1 MTWKVQNLVN
11 QRKTFVMAHISGV
24 SSLAELC
31 RQFDVSRK
39 TGHKWV
45 QRFFEGGMPALMD
58 RSRAPHAHPSAI
70 DEATIDAIV
79 TLKERHPTWGAKK
92 LRNRLL
98 VIEPDVAWPSESSF
112 SRILKRRGL
121 VETRKRRRRTPLA
134 EPFLARADEPNH
146 IWCVDY
152 KGKFRMN
159 QKYCHPL
166 TVSDAK
172 SRFVLCCSDT
182 GAERTEVAQT
192 AFENT
197 FREYGLPLRIRSDNG
212 TPFASTGLG
221 GLSRLSVW
229 WIKLGILPERT
240 RPGHPQDNGMHERM
254 HRTLK
259 AETANPPRA
268 TKKEQQE
275 AFDRWRFEF
284 NHERP
289 HEALGMLTP
298 ASQYQP
304 SSRKMPDEIGDPEY
318 PSHFEVRRLHRSGC
332 LKFLRGYATLG
343 SILGHEAIGLEPVDD
358 GFYQV
363 WFGPIYL
370 GLLAEQAGS
379 KLNFT
384 RNIPY
389 PKSP

>member
-1 MTWKVQNLVN
+1 MQNLVN
-11 QRKTFVMAHISGV
+11 QRELFVMAHLAGGTSM
-24 SSLAELC
+24 AELC
-31 RQFDVSRK
+31 REYGVSRK
-39 TGHKWV
+39 TGYKWV
-45 QRFFEGGMPALMD
+45 QRFFDGGMPALMD
-58 RSRAPHAHPSAI
+58 RSRMPRAHPLAI
-70 DEATIDAIV
+70 DEATVDAIV
-79 TLKERHPTWGAKK
+79 ALKERYPTWGAKK
-92 LRNRLL
+92 LRSRLQ
-98 VIEPDVAWPSESSF
+98 VITPNVAWPSESTF

-152 KGKFRMN
+152 KGKFRVG

-166 TVSDAK
+166 TITDAK

-182 GAERTEVAQT
+182 GAERTEAAQS
-192 AFENT
+192 AFEQT

-212 TPFASTGLG
+212 TPFASTGVG

-240 RPGHPQDNGMHERM
+240 RPAHPQDNGMHERM

-259 AETANPPRA
+259 AETARPAR
-268 TKKEQQE
+268 TTMSEQQR
-275 AFDRWRFEF
+275 AFDRWRCEF
-284 NHERP
+284 NEERP
-289 HEALGMLTP
+289 HEALGMQTP
-298 ASQYQP
+298 ASQYQS
-304 SSRKMPDEIGDPEY
+304 SSRRMPDEIGDPEY
-318 PSHFEVRRLHRSGC
+318 PSHFEVRRLHRTGR
-332 LKFLRGYATLG
+332 LKFMKGYVTLG
-343 SILGHEAIGLEPVDD
+343 AAIGSETIGLEPVDD
-358 GFYQV
+358 GFYQI

-370 GLLAEQAGS
+370 GLLAERVGS